1 MVQTDGQLGYVTVP
15 VFLFFGEISSN
26 FHLENTISSYTKDFL
41 MGKKKRKKKD
51 PNSPDF
57 EGKIKI
63 QIARFL

>member
-26 FHLENTISSYTKDFL
+26 FHLENMISSYTKDFSWD
-41 MGKKKRKKKD
+41 KKKKKED